1 MYLVVHLKFSFQEHV
16 QNSVKNLRWSFMQKL
31 REIFSKMKIISCN
44 IYIRQFFE
52 TANLA
57 IASKSLKSFSFIILQ
72 KKLLQSIFSI
82 LQIL

>member
-1 MYLVVHLKFSFQEHV
+1 MYLVVHLKFSFQEHI

-31 REIFSKMKIISCN
+31 GEIFSKMKIISCN

>member
-1 MYLVVHLKFSFQEHV
+1 MYLVVHLKFSFQEHI
-16 QNSVKNLRWSFMQKL
+16 QNSVKNQRWSFMQKL
-31 REIFSKMKIISCN
+31 LEIFSKMKIISCN
-44 IYIRQFFE
+44 TYIRQFFE